1 MRCVPWKGCTARS
14 VAYFRHMHRLPL
26 FIVLVC
32 LTMGGSYAQ
41 DDLRYGRDKFRQ
53 LDQELPTPNEQRTAS
68 GAPGHAYWQMKA
80 DYDIHVEVLEPT
92 ETGPDGLSKLVGR
105 ETITYHNQSPDHLSY
120 LWLQLDQNI
129 YEPNSDANTTR
140 TGTIN
145 DSVSLGQVRKWLEPF
160 DGGFKITAVT
170 DQNGAKLAYT
180 INKTMMRVDLPKP
193 LAPGAVY
200 SFKVNWWNWIND
212 RERIGGRSGLE
223 YFPEEDNHIYTIAQ
237 FYPRMCAYMDYSGWN
252 HKQFLGSG
260 EFTLDF
266 GDYSLSI
273 TVPSDHIVSS
283 TGVLQNESA
292 VLNTQQRSR
301 LAKART
307 AKAPVFIVTQEEA
320 EKNERKT
327 AAEKKALGKKT
338 WTYKAS
344 NVRDVAFASS
354 RKFIW
359 DGMNQPVGSAAKG
372 TALHNVLCMS
382 FYPKEGNPLWE
393 QYSTK
398 VVAHT
403 IKVYSK
409 YTTEYIYPVAQSIHT
424 RNIGMEYPM
433 ICFNGGRPEKDGTYS
448 ERTKYGMIGVIIHEV
463 GHNFFPMI
471 INSDERQWTWMDEG
485 LNTYVQYLAEQE
497 WDRDYP
503 SWRGIPRNIVDYM
516 KGDPSAAPGQ
526 VKARIEP
533 IMTNSESITQFGNN
547 AYGKPATALNILR
560 ETVMGRELFDH
571 AFKVYCDRWKFKHPA
586 PADFFRTME
595 DASGVDLDW
604 YWRGWFYT
612 TDHVDLALS
621 NVKYKRMNPQDPVL
635 AAEVARGEKAREV
648 PDLSRMR
655 NIESGAQFVVEQDST
670 TRDFYNSFDP
680 LTPTDRQTAAYEK
693 WKNALKPQ
701 DTALLTED
709 LHLYELSF
717 ANIGGLVMPVILEWE
732 YADGTTEVER
742 IPAEIWR
749 TSDAV
754 SKVFVKRKEVKAIV
768 LDPYLE
774 TADCDLNNNS
784 WPARMVPTRFDV
796 FKERE
801 RGGRPNPMQL
811 ERDRRTSGE
820 LKGE

>member
-1 MRCVPWKGCTARS
+1 MQ
-14 VAYFRHMHRLPL
+14 RL
-26 FIVLVC
+26 FA
-32 LTMGGSYAQ
+32 LTFVVGIPFGGVSFAQ
-41 DDLRYGRDKFRQ
+41 DAPRYGRDKFRQ

-80 DYDIHVEVLEPT
+80 DYDIHVEVIEPV
-92 ETGPDGLSKLVGR
+92 DGGAEALSKLVGR
-105 ETITYHNQSPDHLSY
+105 EIITYHNQSPDKLSY

-129 YEPNSDANTTR
+129 YEPNSDANAIR
-140 TGTIN
+140 TGTIG
-145 DSVSLGQVRKWLEPF
+145 DSVSLGQIRKWTESF
-160 DGGFKITAVT
+160 EGGYKITSVT
-170 DQNGAKLAYT
+170 DASGGKLKHT

-193 LAPGAVY
+193 LAPGATY
-200 SFKVNWWNWIND
+200 TFKVEWWNWIND
-212 RERIGGRSGLE
+212 RDKVGGRSGLE
-223 YFPEEDNHIYTIAQ
+223 YFPEEGNHLYTIAQ
-237 FYPRMCAYMDYSGWN
+237 FYPRMCAYMDYSGWM

-266 GDYSLSI
+266 GDYTLSV
-273 TVPSDHIVSS
+273 TVPSDHIVSA
-283 TGVLQNESA
+283 TGTLQNESA
-292 VLNTQQRSR
+292 VLTAEQRSR

-307 AKAPVFIVTQEEA
+307 ATAPVFIVTQDEA
-320 EKNERKT
+320 KKNEAKT
-327 AAEKKALGKKT
+327 VEQRKALRKKT
-338 WTYKAS
+338 WTYKAT

-359 DGMNQPVGSAAKG
+359 DGMNQPVGK
-372 TALHNVLCMS
+372 TNVLCMS

-403 IKVYSK
+403 IKTYSK

-424 RNIGMEYPM
+424 KNIGMEYPM

-448 ERTKYGMIGVIIHEV
+448 DRTKYGMIGVIIHEV

-485 LNTYVQYLAEQE
+485 LNTFVQYLTEQE

-503 SWRGIPRNIVDYM
+503 SWRGKPRNIVDYM
-516 KGDPSAAPGQ
+516 KGDPNAAPGQ

-571 AFKVYCDRWKFKHPA
+571 AFKTYCDRWKFKHPT

-595 DASGVDLDW
+595 DASSVDLDW
-604 YWRGWFYT
+604 FWRGWFYT
-612 TDHVDLALS
+612 TDHVDLAITDF
-621 NVKYKRMNPQDPVL
+621 KYKRMDPRDPVTAKQL
-635 AAEVARGEKAREV
+635 QRQDKAGE
-648 PDLSRMR
+648 PIDLSGER
-655 NIESGAQFVVEQDST
+655 NKTAITDVVVERDPA
-670 TRDFYNSFDP
+670 TRDFYNNYDP
-680 LTPTDRQTAAYEK
+680 LTATDREIAAYEK
-693 WKNALKPQ
+693 WKASLKP
-701 DTALLTED
+701 DELALLEQD
-709 LHLYELSF
+709 LHLYEVSF
-717 ANIGGLVMPVILEWE
+717 KDIGGLVMPVILEWQ

-742 IPAEIWR
+742 IPAEIWK
-749 TSDAV
+749 TSDQV
-754 SKVFVKRKEVKAIV
+754 TKVFVKRKEVKGLT
-768 LDPYLE
+768 LDPFLE

-784 WPARMVPTRFDV
+784 WPPRMVPTRFDV

-801 RGGRPNPMQL
+801 RGGRPNPMQM
-811 ERDRRTSGE
+811 ERNRQSGGE
-820 LKGE
+820 LKGQ